1 VPVPVGDNGVDPG
14 MLELL
19 LGRHKPRAVALT
31 PSFQNPTG
39 ACIPASSRT
48 AIVDAAARAGVI
60 LIESDIYS
68 ELRYQGSARP
78 PLKRLDESGNTI
90 LLRSY
95 SKVSFPGLRVGW
107 VIAPRP
113 VIQCLAELKQTSDLH
128 SDQLAQAVLFH
139 FANSGEMARHVK
151 RMCESGAAR
160 LTATLSACGRYLPP
174 GSRFTRPEGGLNV
187 WVELPPP
194 LDAHEVLLRAQEQ
207 GVGFLPGSYFSDGRA
222 YSRFLRLSFGGLSP
236 KEIERG
242 IRILGGIANR
252 ELNSA
257 AQKAFEPAP
266 ALV

>member
-1 VPVPVGDNGVDPG
+1 VDPAA
-14 MLELL
+14 LETLVA
-19 LGRHKPRAVALT
+19 RHKPRAVALT

-39 ACIPASSRT
+39 ASIPAASRA
-48 AIVDAAARAGVI
+48 AIVDLAVRSGVV

-68 ELRYQGSARP
+68 ELRYEGPARP
-78 PLKRLDESGNTI
+78 ALKRLDESGNTV

-139 FANSGEMARHVK
+139 FASSGEMARHVK
-151 RMCESGAAR
+151 RTREAGAHR
-160 LTATLSACGRYLPP
+160 LAATLAACGKYLPA
-174 GSRFTRPEGGLNV
+174 GTRFTRPEGGLNV
-187 WVELPPP
+187 WVELPAP
-194 LDAHEVLLRAQEQ
+194 LDAHEILIRAQKQ
-207 GVGFLPGSYFSDGRA
+207 GVTFLPGSYFSGGRA
-222 YSRFLRLSFGGLSP
+222 CGRCLRLSFGGLSP
-236 KEIERG
+236 KDIERG
-242 IRILGGIANR
+242 IRTLGGIAAK